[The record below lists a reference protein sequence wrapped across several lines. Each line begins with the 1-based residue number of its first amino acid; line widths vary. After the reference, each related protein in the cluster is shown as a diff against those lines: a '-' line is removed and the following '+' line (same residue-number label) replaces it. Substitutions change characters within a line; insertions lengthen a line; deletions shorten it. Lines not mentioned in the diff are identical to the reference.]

1 MFVVEAL
8 ERTEWLEQLRGMVKA
23 GNVKLRVVGEY
34 TPEQAAAAQQALDA
48 GGLRGRPVIIF

>member
-1 MFVVEAL
+1 VEAL